1 MSLIASTLMPA
12 FVLATLTDEHTRWVL
27 LRTSGRD
34 STTVFSPDVIPFCT
48 SARDKYDR
56 LQKNI
61 PYEALDELQ
70 VEIDIG
76 IAELILG
83 KAKGDNLLEADI
95 NYKVKRGEPEIRF
108 RKSGKT
114 GYLTIESG
122 DRDDD
127 YDDKDHDSKGDET
140 WKLLFSPKVKIAFDM
155 DIGLVDGELNMT
167 DLRVIEI
174 SISGGLS
181 DITLDF
187 DEPNKEEIDDIR
199 IEVGLGDF
207 TGNNLGNANFR
218 NLKLECGLGSAE
230 LNLEGDWRVPE
241 AEMNVEVGLGSAK
254 IYVPSKLGIE
264 VAKDES
270 FLSSVSLDRD
280 LDEVRDGLYRNDN
293 WHDAEHRISIDTD
306 VGLGSVKVKVVD

>member
-1 MSLIASTLMPA
+1 MKSKWTALVVGLLLI
-12 FVLATLTDEHTRWVL
+12 
-27 LRTSGRD
+27 
-34 STTVFSPDVIPFCT
+34 IPW
-48 SARDKYDR
+48 SAGARDKYDR
-56 LQKNI
+56 LQENI

-70 VEIDIG
+70 VEIDVG

-83 KAKGDNLLEADI
+83 KALGNNLLEADI

-122 DRDDD
+122 DRDVDL
-127 YDDKDHDSKGDET
+127 DDKDHDGKGDET
-140 WKLLFSPKVKIAFDM
+140 WELLFSPKVKIAFDM

-187 DEPNKEEIDDIR
+187 DEPNEEEIDDMR
-199 IEVGLGDF
+199 IEVGLGEF
-207 TGNNLGNANFR
+207 KGNNLGNANFR
-218 NLKLECGLGSAE
+218 NLKMECGLGSAE
-230 LNLEGDWRVPE
+230 LCLDGDWRVPE
-241 AEMNVEVGLGSAK
+241 AEMDIEVGLGSAK
-254 IYVPSKLGIE
+254 IWVPGDLGIE
-264 VAKDES
+264 VTKDDN
-270 FLSSVSLDRD
+270 FLSSVSLDRE

-293 WHDAEHRISIDTD
+293 WHDADHRISIDTE
-306 VGLGSVKVKVVD
+306 VGLGSIKVKVVE